1 MIEDLIEGISCYC
14 DTEKKM
20 TALDNICYS
29 FGDYFKSYPEMNTED
44 NNKFYDYAE
53 KHKNDKDF
61 IKKYIHPDKEYPAIA
76 QMGRKKVNYGFHT
89 YLAIPDND
97 NKEGAD
103 IIIDKRLNKGRVGLA
118 AGGAL
123 AAGGLAAYLIY
134 KHNKKKKLEAE
145 RAARLA
151 DEI

>member
-1 MIEDLIEGISCYC
+1 LKVSHVIVIL
-14 DTEKKM
+14 KKM

-29 FGDYFKSYPEMNTED
+29 FGDYFKSYPKMSMKD
-44 NNKFYDYAE
+44 ISKIDDYAV
-53 KHKNDKDF
+53 KHKNDKEF
-61 IKKYIHPDKEYPAIA
+61 VKKYIHPDKEFPALA
-76 QMGRKKVNYGFHT
+76 QVGGKKVNYGFHT

-97 NKEGAD
+97 NNKGAD